1 MQHARS
7 ILSTYEQTTGIIF
20 VIGLSY
26 NSMIDITGGSIQN
39 IKRKQKI
46 ITIPQVEINTNSE
59 RKIVNIFLPVDF
71 NLCCGCSKE
80 PSQ

>member
-1 MQHARS
+1 MQHARP

-46 ITIPQVEINTNSE
+46 ITIPQVEINIISE
-59 RKIVNIFLPVDF
+59 RKIVNVFFPVDF
-71 NLCCGCSKE
+71 NMCLGC
-80 PSQ
+80 